1 MSAVDALL
9 RFEHVGRSFAA
20 AAADVPV
27 LDDVSFEVARGE
39 VVALLGRSGSGKST
53 LIHLA
58 AGIDVPTRGR
68 IHFDGVDLTAL
79 HDAQRTR
86 LRRDAIGLV
95 FQFFHLLPHLSVL
108 ENVVLPAS
116 IAGAPSA
123 PAAAAA
129 RKLLDRVGLLA
140 REHAPAG
147 VLSGGEQQR
156 VALCRALVRG
166 PRLVLADEPTANLD
180 STTAHHIV
188 DLMLE
193 LNRTRAV
200 TFLFSTHDEKL
211 MGRVARVV
219 HISDGV
225 IVDDGAGP
233 GGRAA

>member
-1 MSAVDALL
+1 MSAVDTLL
-9 RFEHVGRSFAA
+9 RFEHVGREFAA
-20 AAADVPV
+20 AAAAVPV
-27 LDDVSFEVARGE
+27 LDDVSFSVARGE

-68 IHFDGVDLTAL
+68 IHFDGADLTAL

-123 PAAAAA
+123 PAVAAA

-166 PRLVLADEPTANLD
+166 PRLVLADEPTGNLD
-180 STTAHHIV
+180 DRNAAIV
-188 DLMLE
+188 MDLLFE
-193 LNRTRAV
+193 LVQDSGAAL
-200 TFLFSTHDEKL
+200 LFVTHDRDL
-211 MGRVARVV
+211 AARADRVLTLHSGRLEAPC
-219 HISDGV
+219 S
-225 IVDDGAGP
+225 ASS
-233 GGRAA
+233 